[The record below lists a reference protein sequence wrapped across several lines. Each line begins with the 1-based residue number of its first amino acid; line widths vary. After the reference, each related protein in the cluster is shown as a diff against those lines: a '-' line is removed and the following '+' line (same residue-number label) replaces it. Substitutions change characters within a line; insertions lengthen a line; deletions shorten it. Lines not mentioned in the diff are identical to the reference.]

1 MTAKVTKFAVLFA
14 KRKDFIMEFNI
25 KNPRKVKENQEHS
38 KRR

>member
-25 KNPRKVKENQEHS
+25 KNLRKIRESQEYNK
-38 KRR
+38 KR